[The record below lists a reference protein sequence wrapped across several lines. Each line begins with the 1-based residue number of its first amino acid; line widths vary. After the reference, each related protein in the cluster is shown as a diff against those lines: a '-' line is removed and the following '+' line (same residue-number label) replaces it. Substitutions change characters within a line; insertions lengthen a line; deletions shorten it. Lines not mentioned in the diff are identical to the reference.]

1 MDPDS
6 EDAGNSQITTASSD
20 QLLEASSSDAGKI
33 LNALEFP
40 MGTAPV
46 SPTPKFSSDLVAWE
60 STTRGIPPP
69 IGDIRWG
76 IAATLGARTWFHMD
90 SNGFNT
96 FIDVKCG
103 SKAWLCIY
111 DRSGRFKLIDAF
123 KDFELDEPGN
133 FQIEVILLTPGT
145 RL

>member
-1 MDPDS
+1 MDCNT
-6 EDAGNSQITTASSD
+6 AGTSQLITAKSG
-20 QLLEASSSDAGKI
+20 QLLKAAATDTGKI

-40 MGTAPV
+40 MNMASVT
-46 SPTPKFSSDLVAWE
+46 PTPIFSTDLLAWA
-60 STTRGIPPP
+60 STATETPPP

-76 IAATLGARTWFHMD
+76 LAATAGAKTWFHID

-103 SKAWLCIY
+103 FKAWICIR
-111 DRSGRFKLIDAF
+111 DELGQFVAIDAF
-123 KDFELDEPGN
+123 KDFELDDASRY
-133 FQIEVILLTPGT
+133 QMEVVLLSPGT

>member
-1 MDPDS
+1 VDPES
-6 EDAGNSQITTASSD
+6 EEAGKFQLITASSD
-20 QLLEASSSDAGKI
+20 QLLEASATDAGKI

-46 SPTPKFSSDLVAWE
+46 SPTPRFSTDLVAWE
-60 STTRGIPPP
+60 STSRGIPPP

-76 IAATLGARTWFHMD
+76 LAATPGARSWFHID

-103 SKAWLCIY
+103 LKVWMCIH
-111 DRSGRFKLIDAF
+111 DKNGQFLSIDAF
-123 KDFELDEPGN
+123 KDFELDDAVN
-133 FQIEVILLTPGT
+133 YRIEAILLTPGT

>member
-6 EDAGNSQITTASSD
+6 EEAGRSQIITASTD
-20 QLLEASSSDAGKI
+20 QLLEASISEAGKI

-46 SPTPKFSSDLVAWE
+46 SPTPIFLTDLVAWE
-60 STTRGIPPP
+60 MVSRVIPPP
-69 IGDIRWG
+69 IGDIQWG
-76 IAATLGARTWFHMD
+76 LAATAGARTWFHMD

-103 SKAWLCIY
+103 YKAWMCIH
-111 DRSGRFKLIDAF
+111 DKSGDFELINAF
-123 KDFELDEPGN
+123 KDFDLDDAGDY
-133 FQIEVILLTPGT
+133 QIEVILLTPGT

>member
-1 MDPDS
+1 VDPESD
-6 EDAGNSQITTASSD
+6 DAGNSQIITATSE
-20 QLLEASSSDAGKI
+20 QLLEASASDAGKI

-46 SPTPKFSSDLVAWE
+46 SPTPKFSTDLVAWE
-60 STTRGIPPP
+60 ITGRGIPPP

-76 IAATLGARTWFHMD
+76 LAATGGARTWFHMD

-103 SKAWLCIY
+103 YKVWLYIY
-111 DRSGRFKLIDAF
+111 DKCGRFKVIDAF
-123 KDFELDEPGN
+123 KDFVLDEAGD

>member
-1 MDPDS
+1 MDPES
-6 EDAGNSQITTASSD
+6 EDAGNSQIRTATSE
-20 QLLEASSSDAGKI
+20 QLLEASASDAGKI

-46 SPTPKFSSDLVAWE
+46 SPTPKFSTDLVAWE
-60 STTRGIPPP
+60 ITGRGIPPP
-69 IGDIRWG
+69 IGAIRWG
-76 IAATLGARTWFHMD
+76 LAATGGAQTWFHMD

-103 SKAWLCIY
+103 YKAWLSIY
-111 DRSGRFKLIDAF
+111 DKYGHFQLIDAF
-123 KDFELDEPGN
+123 KDFVLDEPGN

>member
-1 MDPDS
+1 VDPDS
-6 EDAGNSQITTASSD
+6 DDAGNSQIITATSG
-20 QLLEASSSDAGKI
+20 QLLEASTSYTGKI

-60 STTRGIPPP
+60 ITSRGIPPP

-76 IAATLGARTWFHMD
+76 LAATHGARTWFHMD

-103 SKAWLCIY
+103 SKAWLLIY
-111 DRSGRFKLIDAF
+111 DKFGYFKVVDAF
-123 KDFELDEPGN
+123 KDFELDEPGK
-133 FQIEVILLTPGT
+133 FLIEVILLTPGT

>member
-6 EDAGNSQITTASSD
+6 EDAGRSQIITASSD
-20 QLLEASSSDAGKI
+20 QLLEASASDTGKI
-33 LNALEFP
+33 INALEFP

-46 SPTPKFSSDLVAWE
+46 SPTPVFSSDLVAWE
-60 STTRGIPPP
+60 NTSHGIPPP

-76 IAATLGARTWFHMD
+76 LAATPGARTWFHMD

-103 SKAWLCIY
+103 YKAWLCIY
-111 DRSGRFKLIDAF
+111 DESGHFNLVDAF
-123 KDFELDEPGN
+123 KDFELDDPGL
-133 FQIEVILLTPGT
+133 FRIEVIWLTPGT

>member
-1 MDPDS
+1 VDPDA
-6 EDAGNSQITTASSD
+6 EDAGRSQIITASTD
-20 QLLEASSSDAGKI
+20 QLLEASISEGGKI

-46 SPTPKFSSDLVAWE
+46 SPTPIFSTDLVAWE
-60 STTRGIPPP
+60 MACRAIPPP

-76 IAATLGARTWFHMD
+76 LAATAGARSWFHMD

-96 FIDVKCG
+96 FVDVKCG
-103 SKAWLCIY
+103 NKAWMCIR
-111 DRSGRFKLIDAF
+111 DKSGDFKLTDAF
-123 KDFELDEPGN
+123 KDFELDDAGDY
-133 FQIEVILLTPGT
+133 QIEVILLTPGT